1 MTATTMENRKAIQD
15 AMIDRII
22 DGMDTRDMYNF
33 IGDILDEQFDGYTDE
48 ELLAEV
54 TENYPDLLEEA

>member
-1 MTATTMENRKAIQD
+1 MENRRAIQD

-33 IGDILDEQFDGYTDE
+33 IGDILEEQFDGYTDE
-48 ELLAEV
+48 ELLAEAK
-54 TENYPDLLEEA
+54 ENYPDLLEDA

>member
-1 MTATTMENRKAIQD
+1 MENRKAIQD

>member
-1 MTATTMENRKAIQD
+1 MENRRAIQD

-33 IGDILDEQFDGYTDE
+33 IGDILAENFDGYTDE
-48 ELLAEV
+48 QLLAEAK
-54 TENYPDLLEEA
+54 ENYPDLLEEA

>member
-1 MTATTMENRKAIQD
+1 MENRRAIQD

-22 DGMDTRDMYNF
+22 DGMDTRDMYTF
-33 IGDILDEQFDGYTDE
+33 IGDILEEQFDGYTDE
-48 ELLAEV
+48 QLLTEV

>member
-1 MTATTMENRKAIQD
+1 MENRRAILD

-22 DGMDTRDMYNF
+22 DGMDTRDMHNF
-33 IGDILDEQFDGYTDE
+33 IGDILEEQFGGYTDE